1 MTYIADNKLRDRLTK
16 LENEVKNLK
25 EKNLEFGRS

>member
-16 LENEVKNLK
+16 LEKEIKNLK